1 MDESGPARKVVKEHV
16 QGAAEDAAVPRKQ
29 ESAPE
34 SGPLKPRLSAA
45 STLRQ

>member
-16 QGAAEDAAVPRKQ
+16 QGAAEDAAVPRMQ
-29 ESAPE
+29 ECAPV

-45 STLRQ
+45 STVGQ